1 MTIQQQGALKQGVLK
16 QGVLKQRVLIVDDE
30 PPARRHLTGILASD
44 PEVVVVGECGN
55 GRDAVGAIAALKP
68 DVVLLDIHMP
78 ELNGFDVI
86 AAVGVERMPSVIFV
100 TAYDEYALRAFDVRA
115 LDYVLKPVER
125 DRLLSA
131 LQRAR
136 SHGGDGA
143 EQAAMAAQLRELVRE
158 FQGRRPDPGRVA
170 VKVDGKHIFVPT
182 DSIDWVQAVDD
193 YVRVHVGH
201 NSYLV
206 RGTLNSFQEQLP
218 AQFLRVHRSAILNTD
233 KLREAA
239 ATSQGD
245 YLLTLQDGRR
255 MHSGRSY
262 RGAVT
267 EFLRSFLLNDR

>member
-1 MTIQQQGALKQGVLK
+1 MTTTQ
-16 QGVLKQRVLIVDDE
+16 QRVLIVDDE
-30 PPARRHLTGILASD
+30 PPARRHLKGILASD
-44 PEVVVVGECGN
+44 REIVVVGECGN
-55 GRDAVGAIAALKP
+55 GRDAVGAIEELKP

-86 AAVGVERMPSVIFV
+86 AAVGVELMPSVIFV

-125 DRLLSA
+125 ERLLSA

-136 SHGGDGA
+136 SYRSDLVQ
-143 EQAAMAAQLRELVRE
+143 QAATAEQLRELIREVRE
-158 FQGRRPDPGRVA
+158 RKPAPSRLA

-182 DSIDWVQAVDD
+182 DSIDWIQAVDD
-193 YVRVHVGH
+193 YVRVHIGH
-201 NSYLV
+201 SSYLV

-218 AQFLRVHRSAILNTD
+218 KQFLRVHRSAIVNTD
-233 KLREAA
+233 KLREAS
-239 ATSQGD
+239 ATPQGD
-245 YLLTLQDGRR
+245 YLLTLNDGRR

-267 EFLRSFLLNDR
+267 DFLRSFLLNDR